1 MEVPLFT
8 QGFLFPFLK
17 YSQAKTP
24 FASVTCH
31 KPEVFMLTGTFLVG
45 KETKYKGA
53 EEQVYGLIARLSSLR
68 IQISTSALK
77 KSKRNSEDWLLSF
90 S

>member
-31 KPEVFMLTGTFLVG
+31 KPEVFMLTGTFLAG

-53 EEQVYGLIARLSSLR
+53 EGTGLWSN
-68 IQISTSALK
+68 
-77 KSKRNSEDWLLSF
+77 SKIIFTKNTN
-90 S
+90 